1 MSLFFSF
8 IGIYLMPIIC
18 IVFILSIIGIVK
30 LVIKGKEVRTELT
43 VIVVITFTLMVY
55 TPIYLLVN
63 SL

>member
-1 MSLFFSF
+1 
-8 IGIYLMPIIC
+8 MPLIC
-18 IVFILSIIGIVK
+18 IVFILSLIGIVK
-30 LVIKGKEVRTELT
+30 LVIKGWEVRTELT